1 MSTKA
6 DAVRFRTICE
16 IPIPSF
22 QLKYT
27 DRFLGLGS
35 CFVENIGQKMI
46 DLGVRGGLNPL
57 GIMYNPI
64 SIAEELLILKGDKKL
79 DPDSLFVSNGLFRH
93 WSVHS
98 RWSSSDKSTTL
109 SQINKQQQ
117 MGQAQLER
125 CSLLLLS
132 LGSAFVWRRNGV
144 VVSNCH
150 QMPAREF
157 RRELLS
163 VSQMVS
169 KLEDVLLD
177 VVRRNNANVII
188 TVSPVR
194 YLRDGLIGSNRS
206 KSRLLEV
213 AHRLA
218 EGIKQVH
225 YFPAYEIVT
234 DELRDY
240 RFFDVDMAHPSK
252 IAVDYV
258 WQKFVEN
265 CCDETMQR
273 FLLQASKIRKMAEH
287 KIQHKQTDS
296 SRAFVR
302 RREQLQ
308 REFEVQFPF
317 PEDVDSRP

>member
-1 MSTKA
+1 M
-6 DAVRFRTICE
+6 CQ
-16 IPIPSF
+16 IPKPSF

-27 DRFLGLGS
+27 DQFLGLGS

-46 DLGVRGGLNPL
+46 DLGVRGALNPL

-64 SIAEELLILKGDKKL
+64 SIAEELLLLQGDKKL
-79 DPDSLFVSNGLFRH
+79 DPESLFVSNGLFRH

-98 RWSSSDKSTTL
+98 RWSSPDKSTTL
-109 SQINKQQQ
+109 SQINRQQQ
-117 MGQAQLER
+117 LGQAQLKR

-132 LGSAFVWRRNGV
+132 LGSAFAWSRNGT

-169 KLEDVLLD
+169 KLEELLLEI
-177 VVRRNNANVII
+177 VRRKNANVIL

-206 KSRLLEV
+206 KGRLLEV
-213 AHRLA
+213 AHRLTERIEQA
-218 EGIKQVH
+218 Y

-240 RFFDVDMAHPSK
+240 RFFDEDMAHPSK

-273 FLLQASKIRKMAEH
+273 FLLQASKIKKMAEH

-296 SRAFVR
+296 SRAFLR
-302 RREQLQ
+302 KKEQLQ
-308 REFEVQFPF
+308 REFQVQFPF
-317 PEDVDSRP
+317 PEDADDCP